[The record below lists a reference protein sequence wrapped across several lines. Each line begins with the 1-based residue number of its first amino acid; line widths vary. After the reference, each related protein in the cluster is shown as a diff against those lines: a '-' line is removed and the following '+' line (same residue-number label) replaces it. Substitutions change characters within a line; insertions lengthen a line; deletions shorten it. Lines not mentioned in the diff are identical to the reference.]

1 MKKLQLILLILIGA
15 SIYANAQKLSFDAK
29 YITVGVT
36 SNEWPDQLYNNPN
49 LRHLGKLPFSYINKD
64 KVDAGEIVKHLN
76 DENIGRTVLDR
87 LFQRD
92 SQGLYVNELYN
103 QALQNTIIEELEV
116 ALHDASAEK
125 KDVLKKEI
133 SRQLLKNNYIVI
145 FQTVN
150 KERRGK
156 IKTKKYWQVF
166 HVNIDDKIIEQ
177 AFLNWQNPAVY
188 DQIKVPVTFIAE
200 GKVRDELI
208 FDIAK
213 KVPAF
218 AIRGSVFNR
227 TPFLARTIAQQ
238 GVKKKDRFYVYRL
251 KENKDGRIHAKKVC
265 TARVTEVTNE
275 ATRLFTISGRYAS
288 TKKGDIAVQRDRHKS
303 SVSIMGQYSAGN
315 DARYGGRLQY
325 EYLLNFS
332 RKGITRYFLADAGYN
347 AYKKEMEN
355 IWWDLNAEKQIQPR
369 LNNAEFM
376 LGYGIGINFLGRME
390 LMPYL
395 LAGYQFSFFSG
406 SGNAPTYW
414 NHDLEKWD
422 SLTDDK
428 SGTAIKSGHAV
439 IGYAGVKL
447 NVNLWYPVQLTVGVD
462 YNVTNS
468 FSKKFKPVLQQ
479 HTQNRLNVYAGL
491 RFHL

>member
-15 SIYANAQKLSFDAK
+15 SIYANAQKSSFDAK

-49 LRHLGKLPFSYINKD
+49 LRHLGKLPLSYINKD
-64 KVDAGEIVKHLN
+64 KVDARSIVKHLN

-133 SRQLLKNNYIVI
+133 SRQLLKNNYIII

-150 KERRGK
+150 KKRGDK

-177 AFLNWQNPAVY
+177 AFLNWRNPAVY

-251 KENKDGRIHAKKVC
+251 KENRNGRIHAKKVC

-315 DARYGGRLQY
+315 DARYGGRLQH

-332 RKGITRYFLADAGYN
+332 KKGIAQYLLTGIEYN
-347 AYKKEMEN
+347 KYKKEPEGV
-355 IWWDLNAEKQIQPR
+355 WWEGTQNIQPT
-369 LNNAEFM
+369 LHSTSAL
-376 LGYGIGINFLGRME
+376 LGYGIGLNFLGRIE
-390 LMPYL
+390 LMPYMMI
-395 LAGYQFSFFSG
+395 GYQAFFTSSLGDGEVWNDKNEYWEGIDLQNKLSSSF
-406 SGNAPTYW
+406 
-414 NHDLEKWD
+414 
-422 SLTDDK
+422 
-428 SGTAIKSGHAV
+428 V
-439 IGYAGVKL
+439 GYAGARF
-447 NVNLWYPVQLTVGVD
+447 NINIWYPVQLTIGAD
-462 YNVTNS
+462 YN
-468 FSKKFKPVLQQ
+468 FSTTPSAGYEIITRQ
-479 HTQNRLNVYAGL
+479 HKLNRLNFYAGL
-491 RFHL
+491 RFHF